1 MMRDFK
7 NMSNGEIRSYMSS
20 MENEYKAVKNKI
32 NNLIGKLDEL
42 DVEYN
47 NAKKE
52 LDIRA
57 KK

>member
-1 MMRDFK
+1 MMKDFK

-20 MENEYKAVKNKI
+20 MENEYKSVKNKI

>member
-7 NMSNGEIRSYMSS
+7 NMSNSEIRSYMSS

>member
-1 MMRDFK
+1 MRDFK

>member
-1 MMRDFK
+1 MKDFK

-20 MENEYKAVKNKI
+20 MENEYKSVKNKI